1 MKLFKKS
8 MGIVLSILIAA
19 SVFIVPTAVSAAET
33 VNKTLT
39 QYMGDSYFFSA
50 SENDEYECKVE
61 NNNEEYIKTDFFQV
75 SDGYWLTVNAYKPT
89 KTVKPL
95 ITVMNGK
102 TGEILKKYKITVTAV
117 KKIKVSNVKM
127 NKGVWKEIHIKN
139 PYFKEHKFS
148 YNKKIIKIKKGGYGN
163 GNGNWIHTVKGLKK
177 GTTTVKVKLALKGPD
192 KLISSFKITVGDYKA
207 SLKKSFK
214 KCTIKYNK
222 HLKHSYNLDENG
234 SIDIGEAVK
243 NFHSNSVISV
253 KIKNKKIAA
262 TCKSY
267 KTETTPKAVA
277 VYGLKTG
284 KTKVDVY
291 EKRGKAK
298 KKKIGT
304 INITVKRAKDSE
316 VYGANRALDN
326 DGIFYEFFVQV
337 GDKIDLKTIV
347 TKRYI
352 NTNISS
358 FKDDEYK
365 FTFKAS
371 PAEVITVDQNG
382 IYTILSD
389 GNNDVDYTITFA
401 DGSKVSGGGSFDIVD
416 DDFFS

>member
-1 MKLFKKS
+1 M
-8 MGIVLSILIAA
+8 
-19 SVFIVPTAVSAAET
+19 
-33 VNKTLT
+33 
-39 QYMGDSYFFSA
+39 D
-50 SENDEYECKVE
+50 
-61 NNNEEYIKTDFFQV
+61 
-75 SDGYWLTVNAYKPT
+75 
-89 KTVKPL
+89 
-95 ITVMNGK
+95 
-102 TGEILKKYKITVTAV
+102 
-117 KKIKVSNVKM
+117 
-127 NKGVWKEIHIKN
+127 
-139 PYFKEHKFS
+139 PY
-148 YNKKIIKIKKGGYGN
+148 G
-163 GNGNWIHTVKGLKK
+163 

-192 KLISSFKITVGDYKA
+192 KLISTFKITVGDYKA
-207 SLKKSFK
+207 SLKKSYK

-222 HLKHSYNLDENG
+222 HLKHSYNLDEGG

-347 TKRYI
+347 TRRYI
-352 NTNISS
+352 NTDISS
-358 FKDDEYK
+358 FKDNEYK

-382 IYTILSD
+382 IYTILSN